1 MRFLLLMKNYTKIIA
16 INAVVASLYV
26 VLTMPFGVITTSS
39 GMQFRPA
46 EALTILPALMPY
58 CVWGLAIGCGI
69 SNLVSAFGIADI
81 LLGALVTLVA
91 GLITSKLK
99 NPFLA
104 ALPPVILNAI
114 FMPLIWMI
122 ASPVA
127 YWANMASMLLTQGVV
142 IFGIGIPLYYVFKK
156 YVMRYVAIPQNEK
169 IKKEKT
175 V

>member
-1 MRFLLLMKNYTKIIA
+1 MKNYTKIIA
-16 INAVVASLYV
+16 INAVVAALYV

-69 SNLVSAFGIADI
+69 SNLVSAFGIPDI

-169 IKKEKT
+169 RKKEKT